1 MNFKIKIFNY
11 EIMSDKYS
19 PLSVSLTKRIDQKD
33 KKTQGIFFTPP
44 SIINKIMDILAH
56 YMDNIEN
63 VLEPSCGSC
72 EFVSRLNQKY
82 PEINITGVELNKTIF
97 DSLESFQNDK
107 VNILN
112 QDFLTYNPTNNYDLI
127 WANPPYLVI
136 KKEKV
141 DEIYYDYFE
150 GRPNLFILFL
160 LKSLKLLNL
169 GGILCYVL
177 PKNFI
182 NCNYYNKTRKYIN
195 ENFQIL
201 DLFECD
207 GEFMETKQET
217 VVLTVR
223 NIKNELEKY
232 NEKFTLNVGEFIT
245 FGIPENI
252 SRLKVL
258 YENSTTLNNMNFDV
272 IVGNLVWNQNR
283 DKLTNDK
290 EKTLLIYSSD
300 IKNKE
305 LKIQKYKDE
314 SKKNYIN
321 KKGYTGPSLVV
332 NRGYG
337 KSKYNFNYCLLNIDS
352 EYLIENHLICI
363 KYKEN
368 IDANDLIES
377 YNKIIKSFD
386 NEKTKE
392 FIKLYFGNNAIN
404 TTELA
409 KILPIYDIW
418 NAG

>member
-44 SIINKIMDILAH
+44 SIIHKTIGVLEP
-56 YMDNIEN
+56 YMDSVKT

-72 EFVSRLNQKY
+72 EFVSRLNEKY

-112 QDFLTYNPTNNYDLI
+112 QDFLTYNPTINYDLI

-136 KKEKV
+136 KKETV

-160 LKSLKLLNL
+160 LKSLKLLNP

-232 NEKFTLNVGEFIT
+232 NEKFTLNVGEFII

-258 YENSTTLNNMNFDV
+258 YEDSTTLNNMNFDV

-392 FIKLYFGNNAIN
+392 FIKLYFGNNAMN

-409 KILPIYDIW
+409 KILPIYDI
-418 NAG
+418 